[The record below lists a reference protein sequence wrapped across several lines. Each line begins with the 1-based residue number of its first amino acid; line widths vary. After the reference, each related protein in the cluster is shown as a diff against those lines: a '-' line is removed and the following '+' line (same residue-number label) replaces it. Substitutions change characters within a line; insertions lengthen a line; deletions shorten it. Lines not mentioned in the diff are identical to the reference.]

1 MVEAQFVLT
10 DPLRPLEEGE
20 GKEWLADLI
29 ARAIEQG
36 TL

>member
-20 GKEWLADLI
+20 GKEWLAALV
-29 ARAIEQG
+29 ARAIGDG